1 MIKVINEAEVK
12 RAMDE
17 SGLEW
22 SLSAILADAETA
34 AMENGWTNRDF
45 VDECSSPRYEIAI
58 DCVKPAEYSRDEDG
72 DIDQEIAPAE
82 YEVRYFEVNG
92 KRVYSK

>member
-1 MIKVINEAEVK
+1 MKVINEAEVR
-12 RAMDE
+12 RAMEE

-34 AMENGWTNRDF
+34 AMENGWMNRDF
-45 VDECSSPRYEIAI
+45 VDGRLYPRYEIAI
-58 DCVKPAEYSRDEDG
+58 DCVKPAEYSYDEDG

>member
-1 MIKVINEAEVK
+1 MKVINEAAVRK
-12 RAMDE
+12 AMEE

-34 AMENGWTNRDF
+34 AMENGWTDRDF
-45 VDECSSPRYEIAI
+45 VDGRLYPRYEIAI
-58 DCVKPAEYSRDEDG
+58 DCVKPAEYSYDEDG

-82 YEVRYFEVNG
+82 YEVYYFEAKG
-92 KRVYSK
+92 RRVFRK

>member
-1 MIKVINEAEVK
+1 MKVINEAAVRK
-12 RAMDE
+12 AMKE
-17 SGLEW
+17 SGLER

-34 AMENGWTNRDF
+34 AMENGWTDQDF

-58 DCVKPAEYSRDEDG
+58 DCVKPAEYSYTDDG
-72 DIDQEIAPAE
+72 DIDQEIALAE
-82 YEVRYFEVNG
+82 YEVRYLEANG

>member
-1 MIKVINEAEVK
+1 MIKVINEEEVRK
-12 RAMDE
+12 AMEE

-34 AMENGWTNRDF
+34 AMENGRTDRDF

-58 DCVKPAEYSRDEDG
+58 DCVKPAEYSYTDDG
-72 DIDQEIAPAE
+72 EIDQETEPAE
-82 YEVRYFEVNG
+82 YEVRYFEADG